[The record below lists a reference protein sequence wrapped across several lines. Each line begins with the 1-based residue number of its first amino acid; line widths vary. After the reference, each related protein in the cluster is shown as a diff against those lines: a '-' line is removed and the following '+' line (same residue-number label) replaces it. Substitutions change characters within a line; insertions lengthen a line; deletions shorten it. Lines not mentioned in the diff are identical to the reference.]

1 MPTSADAP
9 LLEARGL
16 TKRFGGFTAL
26 ADADLLLW
34 AGEVRGLVGSNGA
47 GKSTLVKV
55 LTGAH
60 TPTAGRV
67 LLGGAPLILGEPLRM
82 LQAGIAC
89 VYQHSS
95 LVPSLPVVDNVF
107 LGRPPTRWLGF
118 VDRRRQRR
126 LATQLVAEH
135 GIELD
140 LDALAGDLPTV
151 KQKEVEILK
160 ALALD
165 ARVILMDEPTAWLSH
180 SEVVKLHGTIRRL
193 KERGVG
199 VVYISHVLDEVF
211 QICDSITIMRDGRV
225 IWDGA
230 AAEIDRPRLVDM
242 MVGEKLGAATR
253 AAIHEERRP
262 RGNGRVRLAAR
273 DLGRRNVF
281 RGVSLELHAG
291 EILCVAGLIGAK
303 RTELIHCIFGSSRFD
318 EGDLE
323 LDGRRVRFRAPL
335 EAIAAGVALVPEDRH
350 RDGLFLAHTVGE
362 NLAVVAL
369 DQVSRFGLRQRSALR
384 EMAARQIRGLGI
396 VPQDPTVELGRLSGG
411 NQQKVLIGKWLEVHP
426 GILILDEPT
435 VGVDVGAKAE
445 IYSILRRLRDE
456 GTAVMVISSD
466 LEEVMSL
473 ADRIAIMVSGRIAS
487 VHDAGAIA
495 EEELVAR
502 IGGAT

>member
-1 MPTSADAP
+1 
-9 LLEARGL
+9 
-16 TKRFGGFTAL
+16 
-26 ADADLLLW
+26 
-34 AGEVRGLVGSNGA
+34 
-47 GKSTLVKV
+47 
-55 LTGAH
+55 
-60 TPTAGRV
+60 
-67 LLGGAPLILGEPLRM
+67 
-82 LQAGIAC
+82 
-89 VYQHSS
+89 
-95 LVPSLPVVDNVF
+95 
-107 LGRPPTRWLGF
+107 
-118 VDRRRQRR
+118 
-126 LATQLVAEH
+126 
-135 GIELD
+135 
-140 LDALAGDLPTV
+140 
-151 KQKEVEILK
+151 
-160 ALALD
+160 
-165 ARVILMDEPTAWLSH
+165 
-180 SEVVKLHGTIRRL
+180 VKLHGTIRRL

-230 AAEIDRPRLVDM
+230 AAEIDRPRLVDL

-253 AAIHEERRP
+253 AAIHQERRP
-262 RGNGRVRLAAR
+262 RGSGRVRLAAR

-281 RGVSLELHAG
+281 RGVSFELHAG

-303 RTELIHCIFGSSRFD
+303 RTELIHCLFGSSRFD
-318 EGDLE
+318 EGELE
-323 LDGRRVRFRAPL
+323 VDGRPVRFRAPV

-369 DQVSRFGLRQRSALR
+369 DQVSRFGLLQRSALR
-384 EMAARQIRGLGI
+384 ELAARQIRGLGI

-411 NQQKVLIGKWLEVHP
+411 NQQKVLIGKWLEARP
-426 GILILDEPT
+426 RILILDEPT

-466 LEEVMSL
+466 IEEVMSL
-473 ADRIAIMVSGRIAS
+473 ADRIAVMVSGRLAS

-502 IGGAT
+502 IGGAA